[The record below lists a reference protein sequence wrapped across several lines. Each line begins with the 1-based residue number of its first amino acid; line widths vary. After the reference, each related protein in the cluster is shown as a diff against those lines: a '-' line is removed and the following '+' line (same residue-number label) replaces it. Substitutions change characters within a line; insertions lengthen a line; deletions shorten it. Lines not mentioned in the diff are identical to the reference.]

1 MVWEPHGI
9 ALAGRFFNEA
19 AHPLEKRKICFYNSV
34 NMSTKSVV
42 RKADVMSRQ
51 TFGLRPAFTRPA
63 RPVAAQS
70 SPAFRIAVFFT
81 QTAMVET
88 GKRGAFAGCST
99 PVFCMLLLISITSC
113 SDLSGKLLIL
123 EGNFYQLRGFS
134 NQAIA
139 AYLKA
144 ASHPETK
151 AYAEFGLGA
160 VYHSLD
166 EREAALE
173 RFKDAETT
181 VNGAPRQE
189 HQELLYRI
197 RYNSGVIA
205 FENGQYDDA
214 AARFRQ
220 ALEVNPSRIDA
231 KRNLELSLAARRY
244 DENTPES
251 KAEEGRNQ
259 ENAETDALFEYLRG
273 KERQQWKS
281 REWIDDASEDGPDY

>member
-1 MVWEPHGI
+1 MI
-9 ALAGRFFNEA
+9 KAGE
-19 AHPLEKRKICFYNSV
+19 
-34 NMSTKSVV
+34 
-42 RKADVMSRQ
+42 
-51 TFGLRPAFTRPA
+51 
-63 RPVAAQS
+63 
-70 SPAFRIAVFFT
+70 
-81 QTAMVET
+81 
-88 GKRGAFAGCST
+88 RGAYAGCST
-99 PVFCMLLLISITSC
+99 PAFCILLLLSITSC
-113 SDLSGKLLIL
+113 SDLSGKLFIL
-123 EGNFYQLRGFS
+123 EGNFYQTRGFS

-181 VNGAPRQE
+181 ANGAPGQE

-205 FENGQYDDA
+205 FENGQYDEA
-214 AARFRQ
+214 VVRFRQ
-220 ALEVNPSRIDA
+220 ALEVNPSRVEA
-231 KRNLELSLAARRY
+231 KRNLELSLAARRH
-244 DENTPES
+244 DESASES
-251 KAEEGRNQ
+251 KTGEGQKQ
-259 ENAETDALFEYLRG
+259 ENSETNVLFEYLRE

-281 REWIDDASEDGPDY
+281 REWIEDAPEDGPDY